1 MEFNLEKSL
10 QLLARTPTV
19 IKLLL
24 NGLDDEWIRNNEG
37 GETWSPFDVVGHLL
51 HGEIT
56 DWIPRLEKILN
67 EDGDKN
73 FVPFD
78 RFAQFNESKGKTL
91 EQLLDEFIGARAH
104 NLAILKAKNITPAD
118 YKKTGIHPV
127 FGTVTLEQ
135 LLSTWTVHD
144 LAHINQITR
153 VMAKQYRE
161 ATGPW
166 LEYLSVLNDRMA

>member
-1 MEFNLEKSL
+1 MEFNLEKAL
-10 QLLARTPTV
+10 QVLERTPAV

-24 NGLDDEWIRNNEG
+24 NGLDDEWTRNNEG

-51 HGEIT
+51 HGEVT
-56 DWIPRLEKILN
+56 DWVPRLEKILN

-78 RFAQFNESKGKTL
+78 RFAQFKESEGKTL
-91 EQLLDEFIGARAH
+91 AQLLDGFVAAREK
-104 NLAILKAKNITPAD
+104 NLAIVRAKKITPAD
-118 YKKTGIHPV
+118 YQKTGIHPV
-127 FGTVTLEQ
+127 FGAVTLIQ

-144 LAHINQITR
+144 LSHINQITR
-153 VMAKQYRE
+153 VMAKQYRT

-166 LEYLSVLNDRMA
+166 IEYLNVLNDRIN